1 MRSAAEMI
9 QNGGNRT
16 PVAAKTYGST
26 KMKLGAGESLD
37 VEVPLPAAVAVAASP
52 AALELQNELRRL
64 SANTSNRELADG
76 DRRARIEL
84 AAKELNALNPIAEP
98 ARSPLLAGKWRLL
111 YSTVPGPSS
120 GRFGPFV
127 ADVFQDLRPDEKIIF
142 NILELGPSWALRGA
156 LEAAVEVLDGST
168 WAITFDKVYN
178 YLAGVKI
185 QEKKFDVG
193 TERRI
198 WEMTYL
204 DRDFRVLY
212 GRKEDM
218 ASEEGFIFI
227 LEREK
232 D

>member
-1 MRSAAEMI
+1 MQQTPLRESTTPCRFSFLRDSCLDSRPCGAFSHKLVSVSWTI
-9 QNGGNRT
+9 Q
-16 PVAAKTYGST
+16 
-26 KMKLGAGESLD
+26 
-37 VEVPLPAAVAVAASP
+37 
-52 AALELQNELRRL
+52 
-64 SANTSNRELADG
+64 
-76 DRRARIEL
+76 
-84 AAKELNALNPIAEP
+84 
-98 ARSPLLAGKWRLL
+98 
-111 YSTVPGPSS
+111 
-120 GRFGPFV
+120 
-127 ADVFQDLRPDEKIIF
+127 
-142 NILELGPSWALRGA
+142 
-156 LEAAVEVLDGST
+156 
-168 WAITFDKVYN
+168 VYN